1 MAKRPDFA
9 VLSPRK
15 TPAAAGTTVRDSAAS
30 LSGGPAAEPAGETAA
45 SPSNASNASN
55 ASDALIRL
63 TRLIAALDGAAAR
76 LQEAQRA
83 ETIPQLVGAALRE
96 LGIESQVS
104 LLDIPIE
111 PPTDSSDPSLAGATL
126 RIAYA
131 SVAPSLLRA
140 AERLIGRPV
149 IGMPIPLERV
159 SVFAQVVR
167 TRQPCYWDKPSEG
180 MREIFP
186 WIPDTAKRQLARLAH
201 ATTSITAPL
210 LSRGR
215 VLGVMSV
222 WGDDLRRED
231 ILALAAFARQA
242 GVAIDNARLFEETQ
256 QRADELEAVFAS
268 MAAGVA
274 IYDLHGKLLRVNEA
288 AQQITRRDK
297 MPEMPPDARR
307 DRLALRHMDGSPVA
321 SHEMPSARAARGE
334 TLNIADY
341 FVDGEDG
348 PDTVVSVVGAP
359 LRGMDGAVRGS
370 VVVFRNVTQFRR
382 LTRRT
387 YEALQALLEMAGI
400 LAAPP
405 PRLIAPPDRAAAGG
419 ARDPSTAQASLHA
432 ALRHLC
438 QLTTGVL
445 GCDRVAIELV
455 DPQTLLLTP
464 IAVAGLTPEQ
474 DAAWLAEQ
482 QAQWER
488 GTPRRLGEANP
499 DAARR
504 LERGEP
510 VIVDMTQ
517 PPYVGRPNPY
527 DARTV
532 LVVPMVVE
540 RRIAGML
547 ALDYRDGSPDE
558 PAHVYAPD
566 EIALA
571 EGVARLAALAVE
583 RHRLEQVAAEVE
595 TLRAADALKEEFLS
609 IASHELKTPLTV
621 LQARTQS
628 TRRRLERM
636 GLTEAAA
643 QFAPVQAALDRMRAL
658 VQELLDASRIQ
669 AGRLELQLEP
679 CDLGKLVAAAVAEVR
694 EVEAHTIVVEGAD
707 GPGLWTQGDPE
718 RLAQVLTNLLENAT
732 KYSPLEAPIAVRVR
746 RESASTPDRSQA
758 LDDCDAPAARS
769 QIVITIMDQGIGI
782 PADEVTHVFD
792 RFYRARTASSRQ
804 YGGLG
809 LGLHIAA
816 TIVERHGGCIWA
828 ESPGPGHGSTF
839 GMALLALEPPQ
850 TASS

>member
-1 MAKRPDFA
+1 MAKRSNFA

-15 TPAAAGTTVRDSAAS
+15 MPPAAGTTAHDTPAP
-30 LSGGPAAEPAGETAA
+30 LGGGPAAEPVDETAA
-45 SPSNASNASN
+45 SPAD
-55 ASDALIRL
+55 ASDALARL
-63 TRLIAALDGAAAR
+63 TRLIGALDGAAAR

-83 ETIPQLVGAALRE
+83 DAIPQLVGAALRE
-96 LGIESQVS
+96 LRIESQVS
-104 LLDIPIE
+104 LLDAPIE
-111 PPTDSSDPSLAGATL
+111 PPTDPGDPSLAGSTL

-131 SVAPSLLRA
+131 SVAPGLLRA

-167 TRQPCYWDKPSEG
+167 TRQPCYWDKPSVG
-180 MREIFP
+180 MREMFP
-186 WIPDTAKRQLARLAH
+186 WIPDAAKRQLARLAH

-222 WGDDLRRED
+222 WADDLRRED
-231 ILALAAFARQA
+231 IPALAAFARQA
-242 GVAIDNARLFEETQ
+242 GVALDNARLFEETQ

-268 MAAGVA
+268 MSAGVA
-274 IYDLHGKLLRVNEA
+274 IYDLHGTLLRMNEA
-288 AQQITRRDK
+288 ARQITRRGEV
-297 MPEMPPDARR
+297 PEEPPDTRR
-307 DRLALRHMDGSPVA
+307 DRFALRRVDGSPLA
-321 SHEMPSARAARGE
+321 PHEMPAAQAARGE

-341 FVDGEDG
+341 LVDGENG
-348 PDTVVSVVGAP
+348 PDTVVSVIGTP
-359 LRGMDGAVRGS
+359 LRGVDGAVRGS
-370 VVVFRNVTQFRR
+370 VVVFRNVTQMRR

-387 YEALQALLEMAGI
+387 YEALQALLDIAAI
-400 LAAPP
+400 LAAPT
-405 PRLIAPPDRAAAGG
+405 PRLAAPSDQAAAGG
-419 ARDPSTAQASLHA
+419 VRDPSTTQASLRA

-438 QLTTGVL
+438 QLTIGVV
-445 GCDRVAIELV
+445 GCDRVAISLV
-455 DPQTLLLTP
+455 DPETLLLTS
-464 IAVAGLTPEQ
+464 AAAAGLIP
-474 DAAWLAEQ
+474 EQ
-482 QAQWER
+482 QAQWES
-488 GTPRRLGEANP
+488 GIQHRLGEVNP
-499 DAARR
+499 DAAGR
-504 LERGEP
+504 LQRGEP
-510 VIVDMTQ
+510 VLVDMTQ
-517 PPYVGRPNPY
+517 PPYADRPNPY
-527 DARTV
+527 GARIVLTV
-532 LVVPMVVE
+532 PLLIE
-540 RRIAGML
+540 RQLAGLL
-547 ALDYRDGSPDE
+547 ALDYGSRGPNERD
-558 PAHVYAPD
+558 HVYAPD

-583 RHRLEQVAAEVE
+583 RHQLEQVAAEVE
-595 TLRAADALKEEFLS
+595 ALRAANALKEEFLS

-636 GLTEAAA
+636 GLMEAAA
-643 QFAPVQAALDRMRAL
+643 QFAPVQAALDRMLAL

-679 CDLGKLVAAAVAEVR
+679 CDLGKLVATVVAEVR

-707 GPGLWTQGDPE
+707 GAGLWTQGDPE

-732 KYSPLEAPIAVRVR
+732 KYSPPEAPIAVHVR
-746 RESASTPDRSQA
+746 CEPASTSDRPHA
-758 LDDCDAPAARS
+758 LGDCDASATRS
-769 QIVITIMDQGIGI
+769 QIVITITDQGIGI

-792 RFYRARTASSRQ
+792 RFYRARTASTRQ

-839 GMALLALEPPQ
+839 GVALPALEPPH
-850 TASS
+850 TTSD